1 MSAGEPDLPASQCQ
15 QTQSAAAPPR
25 LSGALAFY
33 ALGIPCGL
41 ALFLLAFPAGLLASI
56 GILFYRGLA
65 VLVIVTVV
73 HALLLL
79 LALRWLKRNRA
90 MAGTGAMHVA
100 PVVAVAAAL
109 NLAFFVLVPVN
120 LDRAISVFLLSWME
134 RQAGAAVA
142 RPELERAFH
151 DTYIEGY
158 RAIDRRIA
166 EQLAS
171 GNIVASPEGF
181 RLTGRGEAFVGFAR
195 AVGAIFGVDPRF
207 LYPPPEAGRARAE
220 PPPG

>member
-1 MSAGEPDLPASQCQ
+1 MLASQREKLQ
-15 QTQSAAAPPR
+15 RAGFARA
-25 LSGALAFY
+25 LSGTLGFY
-33 ALGIPCGL
+33 LLGILCGL
-41 ALFLLAFPAGLLASI
+41 ALFLLAFPAGVLSSI

-65 VLVIVTVV
+65 VLVLVTVV
-73 HALLLL
+73 HAVLLVLV
-79 LALRWLKRNRA
+79 LRWWRSRRGSA
-90 MAGTGAMHVA
+90 ATGGLHAA

-171 GNIVASPEGF
+171 GNIVATPEGF

-207 LYPPPEAGRARAE
+207 LYPPPDAGRARAE
-220 PPPG
+220 PAPPG